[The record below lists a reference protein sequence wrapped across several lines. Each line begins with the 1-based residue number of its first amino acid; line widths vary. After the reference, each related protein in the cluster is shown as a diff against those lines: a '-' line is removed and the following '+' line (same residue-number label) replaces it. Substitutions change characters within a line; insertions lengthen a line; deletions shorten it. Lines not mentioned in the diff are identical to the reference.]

1 MLANLGLKNAGL
13 WNYSKVMNS
22 AVTFT
27 KVLWK
32 TVLLV
37 SGSPMA
43 IHSQEDVNHFHSV

>member
-1 MLANLGLKNAGL
+1 MQVAG
-13 WNYSKVMNS
+13 STVEARVMNP

-37 SGSPMA
+37 SGTPTA
-43 IHSQEDVNHFHSV
+43 FHSQEDVNHFHSV